1 MIKFRVKANMSSVL
15 DKVWVECLMPREYE
29 YLHHG
34 VTQLGTQKQVQV
46 KVIVS
51 NIIASSRASTGVPLV
66 PGHGT
71 SPCQND
77 KTNKQNEQSP
87 HPFYLLLV

>member
-1 MIKFRVKANMSSVL
+1 MSNVL
-15 DKVWVECLMPREYE
+15 DKVWVEYLMPLEYK

-77 KTNKQNEQSP
+77 KTNKQDEQSQ
-87 HPFYLLLV
+87 HLFYLLLV

>member
-1 MIKFRVKANMSSVL
+1 MSSML

-51 NIIASSRASTGVPLV
+51 NIIASSRASTGVPLTS
-66 PGHGT
+66 GHGT
-71 SPCQND
+71 NPCQND
-77 KTNKQNEQSP
+77 KTNRQ
-87 HPFYLLLV
+87 

>member
-1 MIKFRVKANMSSVL
+1 MSNVL

-51 NIIASSRASTGVPLV
+51 NIIASLRVSTGVPLAS
-66 PGHGT
+66 GHG
-71 SPCQND
+71 N
-77 KTNKQNEQSP
+77 
-87 HPFYLLLV
+87 

>member
-1 MIKFRVKANMSSVL
+1 MSSML

-66 PGHGT
+66 SGHGT

-77 KTNKQNEQSP
+77 KTTKQHEQSP

>member
-1 MIKFRVKANMSSVL
+1 MSSVL
-15 DKVWVECLMPREYE
+15 DKVWVKSFMPREYE
-29 YLHHG
+29 YYSIWA
-34 VTQLGTQKQVQV
+34 TKQVQV

>member
-1 MIKFRVKANMSSVL
+1 MSNVL
-15 DKVWVECLMPREYE
+15 DKVWVECLMPHEYE

-46 KVIVS
+46 RVIIS
-51 NIIASSRASTGVPLV
+51 NIIASLRVSTGVPLAL
-66 PGHGT
+66 GHGT

-77 KTNKQNEQSP
+77 KTNKQWTISAL
-87 HPFYLLLV
+87 FYLLWV

>member
-1 MIKFRVKANMSSVL
+1 MSSML

-66 PGHGT
+66 RGHGT

-77 KTNKQNEQSP
+77 KTNKQNEQSL

>member
-1 MIKFRVKANMSSVL
+1 MCYST
-15 DKVWVECLMPREYE
+15 WE
-29 YLHHG
+29 
-34 VTQLGTQKQVQV
+34 TKQVQV

-87 HPFYLLLV
+87 HPFYLPLDSFLL

>member
-1 MIKFRVKANMSSVL
+1 MSSVL

-34 VTQLGTQKQVQV
+34 VTQFGLQSKFKLKSLQVIIESL
-46 KVIVS
+46 IVPP
-51 NIIASSRASTGVPLV
+51 GVPLV

-77 KTNKQNEQSP
+77 KTNKQNGQS
-87 HPFYLLLV
+87 HHSYLLCL

>member
-1 MIKFRVKANMSSVL
+1 MTHML
-15 DKVWVECLMPREYE
+15 DQLMVESLMPREYE

>member
-1 MIKFRVKANMSSVL
+1 MSSVL

-29 YLHHG
+29 CLHHG
-34 VTQLGTQKQVQV
+34 DTQLGTQKQVQV
-46 KVIVS
+46 KVIIS
-51 NIIASSRASTGVPLV
+51 NIIASSSTSTGVPLV
-66 PGHGT
+66 QGHGT
-71 SPCQND
+71 SPCQNH

>member
-1 MIKFRVKANMSSVL
+1 ML

-66 PGHGT
+66 LVKMT
-71 SPCQND
+71 RQ
-77 KTNKQNEQSP
+77 TNKMNNLHTLFIYYWYS
-87 HPFYLLLV
+87 FLLWGASLKVHHSM